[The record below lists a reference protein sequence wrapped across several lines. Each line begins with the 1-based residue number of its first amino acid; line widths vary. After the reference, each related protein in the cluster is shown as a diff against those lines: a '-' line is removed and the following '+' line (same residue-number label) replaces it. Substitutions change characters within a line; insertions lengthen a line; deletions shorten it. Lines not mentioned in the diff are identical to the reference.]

1 MAKKKEKEPIYAIRV
16 YCKKCGKMTMESAR
30 LTHKQL
36 LVNWDDAVFKACS
49 IYCLDCMTKP
59 PVINDLKIMNYAL
72 NKVTPAPTHGQALEW
87 LRRKNVYTSFYVEKC
102 AETGKDTW
110 AFQYFDRDLNLIAT
124 DSGINITNYNKC
136 VELAIMFATKFLVR

>member
-1 MAKKKEKEPIYAIRV
+1 MVENSDINVYVPFETAKLMRSKGFDCLMYSHYTSNGE
-16 YCKKCGKMTMESAR
+16 
-30 LTHKQL
+30 
-36 LVNWDDAVFKACS
+36 LVTSDYKA
-49 IYCLDCMTKP
+49 MW
-59 PVINDLKIMNYAL
+59 
-72 NKVTPAPTHGQALEW
+72 VTPAPTHGQALEW